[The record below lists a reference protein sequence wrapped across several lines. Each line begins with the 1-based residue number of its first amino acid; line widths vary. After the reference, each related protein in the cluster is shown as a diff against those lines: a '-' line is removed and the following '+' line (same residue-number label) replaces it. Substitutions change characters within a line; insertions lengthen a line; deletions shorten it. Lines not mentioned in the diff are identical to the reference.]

1 MGEHHTLSPGG
12 NKPRGGKTIFSNLN
26 KRNGQNNRST
36 EKRWRG
42 WGLNWMPQS
51 PMTEEFHRLSKL
63 EAHLNIIGH
72 YSLAEQVRRGLYFT
86 LRIDWVGRFQNI
98 SLDGKWQPRNESE
111 VESAAATEDGL
122 LEMGWALHKPR
133 GGHTRFSDKVC
144 MYLQKSLRLDL
155 GEEGRNNLRKEQ
167 MICGKFRRMFSR
179 TEWLSKLQIQ
189 GFFSRM
195 SARRKQSTLKEF
207 CRDEDDDNLTM
218 VLPRNMHAEMMS
230 NWRRKP
236 AKL

>member
-1 MGEHHTLSPGG
+1 MGEYHTLSPGG

-42 WGLNWMPQS
+42 WGLNWMSQS
-51 PMTEEFHRLSKL
+51 PMMEEFHSLSKL
-63 EAHLNIIGH
+63 EAHLNVIGH

-133 GGHTRFSDKVC
+133 VGHTRFSDKVR

-155 GEEGRNNLRKEQ
+155 GEEGRNNLRK
-167 MICGKFRRMFSR
+167 
-179 TEWLSKLQIQ
+179 
-189 GFFSRM
+189 
-195 SARRKQSTLKEF
+195 
-207 CRDEDDDNLTM
+207 
-218 VLPRNMHAEMMS
+218 
-230 NWRRKP
+230 
-236 AKL
+236 